1 MNTLISL
8 FKPGRMERHAFTRG
22 AIVRA
27 PVAAVAA
34 AA

>member
-8 FKPGRMERHAFTRG
+8 FKPGRMKRHAFARG
-22 AIVRA
+22 AIVEV
-27 PVAAVAA
+27 PTGSVAA